1 MSELTVLLTDGSTRP
16 WSLVRQAA
24 KDVNLTFEVL
34 GSNTGITFYL
44 GPDIFPDSYRLAWMT
59 PEARS
64 PGTVIG
70 SRRLPVANRTSG
82 FRLRGALRSEVL
94 MPLKASSLRRA

>member
-59 PEARS
+59 PEEKNGGPFLDHRVRS
-64 PGTVIG
+64 SDPDDFLSRIEHLASG
-70 SRRLPVANRTSG
+70 SEEPFVPK
-82 FRLRGALRSEVL
+82 F
-94 MPLKASSLRRA
+94 